1 MKYNY
6 DQLCIKRNWIA
17 EFAKI
22 KLCIPTKWKNVLK
35 GDLDM
40 QKDELLSNST
50 VFHITQDKIQI
61 NDSDITFK
69 KLKQKEIYFVYLY
82 PQPIPSCVNYWNRI
96 LETENDTKN
105 VFSECKNILC
115 DKKVLDFHWK
125 IVHHAVYSEVRL
137 KKMNKSNGKCK
148 LCIEQDETLCHLFY
162 DCKYIK
168 PIWQQLQRHVLNIF
182 ESDILLNAECVILGI
197 RSHQMEIKSTRT
209 LYNFLIFNSVWCI
222 WKHRNNIKYDAKQVS
237 SVSEML
243 NTIATFCKEQAD
255 LLINHKKTKM
265 LKLEHKVNLNNML
278 EQFDAL

>member
-1 MKYNY
+1 MKAKNLIENNEDILNQNIFGNVHIISKQKQSIFFDNWTKSGLCQIKDIWNQETNTWKQANEIY

-69 KLKQKEIYFVYLY
+69 KLKQKEIYFAYLY

-168 PIWQQLQRHVLNIF
+168 PIWQQLQTHVLNIF
-182 ESDILLNAECVILGI
+182 DSDI
-197 RSHQMEIKSTRT
+197 
-209 LYNFLIFNSVWCI
+209 
-222 WKHRNNIKYDAKQVS
+222 
-237 SVSEML
+237 
-243 NTIATFCKEQAD
+243 
-255 LLINHKKTKM
+255 
-265 LKLEHKVNLNNML
+265 
-278 EQFDAL
+278 